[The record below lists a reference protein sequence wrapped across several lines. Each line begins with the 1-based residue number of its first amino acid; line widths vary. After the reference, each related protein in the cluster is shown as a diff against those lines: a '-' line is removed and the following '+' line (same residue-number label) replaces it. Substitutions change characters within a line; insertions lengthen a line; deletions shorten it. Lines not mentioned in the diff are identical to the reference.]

1 MLITISEHLN
11 NLPEIA
17 FATSY
22 ILICIGSS
30 VSFWVAISSLNIGQ
44 RLFISCHG
52 FLTLLVIGIPLLF
65 FASGWSISAFT
76 NAFQVSC
83 LLPMLSII
91 YSLFRHSGTKLLFWL
106 YLLLVPA
113 IMWAWFIGSMAVSG
127 DWL

>member
-17 FATSY
+17 FAASY
-22 ILICIGSS
+22 ISICIGSS
-30 VSFWVAISSLNIGQ
+30 VSFWITNSSLNIGQ

-65 FASGWSISAFT
+65 FSSGWSISAFT
-76 NAFQVSC
+76 NAFQVCC
-83 LLPMLSII
+83 LLPILSII
-91 YSLFRHSGTKLLFWL
+91 YSFFRHSGTKLLFWL